1 MPASPP
7 SRALPRSSTTSHSR
21 PLLCTRYVTKRLALL
36 ALLVHLLAAA
46 TAQEGVSRSAGF
58 GGADSVG
65 VAATDVDTTSAEE
78 VAAPD
83 SLPHPVFSFV
93 EHVIEQKALFEEALA
108 DSIGLG
114 STQLKGIAQ
123 KQRAKRRLLRFLGRQ
138 IDRITQTDSLYIE
151 PQHYN
156 WAFMV
161 QNTTTFERFTM
172 SGRGKGAQELSF
184 APDPTFRIG
193 GYFGW
198 RWLFLGYTFDI
209 NSLAKKDN
217 GNNPNTEIDLSIYSS
232 KIGIDL
238 FYRKTGND
246 FRIRNLDD
254 FFSEE
259 NPKPE
264 TLNDQFSGLNIK
276 TVGLNVYYIF
286 NHRHFSYPAAFSQS
300 TVQRRSCGSFKLGF
314 SYSHHNVSFDQT
326 QLADELLAVLDESMF
341 FQELR
346 YDDYQIN
353 FGYSYNWVFAR
364 NWLFCG
370 SLSPGMA
377 YNVTS
382 YSRLDEQSE
391 TRDGDFLN
399 FRFDK
404 LNVDFIVRL
413 GLVWNNTKYFAGCS
427 FIVHTFDY
435 SSSSFELSNSFG
447 SLNFYVGFNFDRRV
461 KRDREARKQAR

>member
-1 MPASPP
+1 M
-7 SRALPRSSTTSHSR
+7 
-21 PLLCTRYVTKRLALL
+21 TKRLVLL

-46 TAQEGVSRSAGF
+46 TAQEGVPRSDGPD
-58 GGADSVG
+58 GADSLSMPAADTDTTG
-65 VAATDVDTTSAEE
+65 IEEIDATD
-78 VAAPD
+78 
-83 SLPHPVFSFV
+83 SLTHPIFSFL
-93 EHVIEQKALFEEALA
+93 ERVIEGRPLLEEALA
-108 DSIGLG
+108 DSLGLE
-114 STQLKGIAQ
+114 STQLKGLAQ
-123 KQRAKRRLLRFLGRQ
+123 KHRAKRRLMRFLGKQ
-138 IDRITQTDSLYIE
+138 LDYISQTDSLYIE

-172 SGRGKGAQELSF
+172 SGRGKNAQKLSF
-184 APDPTFRIG
+184 APDPTFRVG

-198 RWLFLGYTFDI
+198 RWLFLGYTFDVS
-209 NSLAKKDN
+209 SLAKKDN

-246 FRIRNLDD
+246 FRIRNLAD
-254 FFSEE
+254 FFSDD
-259 NPKPE
+259 NPQPDD
-264 TLNDQFSGLNIK
+264 LNDQFSGLNIK
-276 TVGLNVYYIF
+276 NVGLNVYYIF
-286 NHRHFSYPAAFSQS
+286 NHRDFSYPAAFSQS

-326 QLADELLAVLDESMF
+326 QLADALLDVLDESMF
-341 FQELR
+341 FEKLR

-370 SLSPGMA
+370 SFSPGLA

-382 YSRLDEQSE
+382 YSRLDEESE
-391 TRDGDFLN
+391 TRNGDFLD
-399 FRFDK
+399 FRLNK

-413 GLVWNNTKYFAGCS
+413 ALVWNNTKYFAGFS
-427 FIVHTFDY
+427 FILHTFDY
-435 SSSSFELSNSFG
+435 SSNSFELSNSFG

-461 KRDREARKQAR
+461 KAGRQARR